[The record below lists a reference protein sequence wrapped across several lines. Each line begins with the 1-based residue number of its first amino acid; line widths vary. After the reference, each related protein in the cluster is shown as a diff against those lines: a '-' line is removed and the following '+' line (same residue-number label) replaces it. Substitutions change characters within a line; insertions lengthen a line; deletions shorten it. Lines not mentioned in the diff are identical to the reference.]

1 MACVVVNGGFFGGT
15 TSVSLLVADGELR
28 SLAAQEDLYRK
39 TEPPTVYYPVRA
51 AFGQSADGSFEAV
64 WAYCVRDESG
74 QPYAFPSPLGND
86 ERTGTFMSAPPS
98 SLTEGGRRWEV
109 RQAVGAGPMLVRDG
123 KNVAEESYWR
133 EVLDHGGVSGLSRQ
147 PRTAIGATADGKLV
161 VLVCDGRNKRGS
173 KGFTLPELAD
183 KLISL
188 GCTEAVNLDGGGS
201 STFVGREG
209 KVLNMPSDTEGT
221 DLAGAAIVERRI
233 PTAVVIA
240 AEE

>member
-1 MACVVVNGGFFGGT
+1 
-15 TSVSLLVADGELR
+15 
-28 SLAAQEDLYRK
+28 
-39 TEPPTVYYPVRA
+39 
-51 AFGQSADGSFEAV
+51 
-64 WAYCVRDESG
+64 
-74 QPYAFPSPLGND
+74 
-86 ERTGTFMSAPPS
+86 
-98 SLTEGGRRWEV
+98 
-109 RQAVGAGPMLVRDG
+109 MLVRDG

-201 STFVGREG
+201 STLWTAQEG
-209 KVLNMPSDTEGT
+209 VLNHPYDNRRFDHEGER
-221 DLAGAAIVERRI
+221 GVPNCIVVRR
-233 PTAVVIA
+233 
-240 AEE
+240 

>member
-1 MACVVVNGGFFGGT
+1 MF
-15 TSVSLLVADGELR
+15 
-28 SLAAQEDLYRK
+28 
-39 TEPPTVYYPVRA
+39 RA
-51 AFGQSADGSFEAV
+51 F
-64 WAYCVRDESG
+64 
-74 QPYAFPSPLGND
+74 
-86 ERTGTFMSAPPS
+86 
-98 SLTEGGRRWEV
+98 
-109 RQAVGAGPMLVRDG
+109 
-123 KNVAEESYWR
+123 
-133 EVLDHGGVSGLSRQ
+133 Q
-147 PRTAIGATADGKLV
+147 PRTAIVATADGKLV

-221 DLAGAAIVERRI
+221 DPAGAAIVERRI

>member
-1 MACVVVNGGFFGGT
+1 M
-15 TSVSLLVADGELR
+15 
-28 SLAAQEDLYRK
+28 
-39 TEPPTVYYPVRA
+39 
-51 AFGQSADGSFEAV
+51 
-64 WAYCVRDESG
+64 
-74 QPYAFPSPLGND
+74 
-86 ERTGTFMSAPPS
+86 
-98 SLTEGGRRWEV
+98 
-109 RQAVGAGPMLVRDG
+109 
-123 KNVAEESYWR
+123 
-133 EVLDHGGVSGLSRQ
+133 LDHGGVSGLSRQ

-221 DLAGAAIVERRI
+221 DPAGAAIVERRI